1 MDSKGSGGI
10 VVSVCF
16 CHYSFVSLWF
26 NICFADM
33 VMANRWTFLR
43 PRRLIA
49 RARSAGSIPCTRLHN
64 IRREKIVLLHRE
76 SVGTIAS
83 NQDMEVKPSPCFT
96 RRLVNFLKILTLSFS
111 EVLFRLE
118 LNWNSWI
125 SQAKTTKK
133 IVLRLQCQGC
143 KHVSQHPIKV
153 RMRSILFF
161 LRLRPLSI
169 KYLDHFAKNLS
180 NI

>member
-1 MDSKGSGGI
+1 MDSRGSTGI
-10 VVSVCF
+10 VVSVCLL
-16 CHYSFVSLWF
+16 SLQLVALWLKTWFV
-26 NICFADM
+26 DM
-33 VMANRWTFLR
+33 VMANRWTFPR

-64 IRREKIVLLHRE
+64 IRRERIVLLHRE

-83 NQDMEVKPSPCFT
+83 NQDMEVRPSPCFT
-96 RRLVNFLKILTLSFS
+96 RRLVNFLTSSQILTFS
-111 EVLFRLE
+111 IFEVLFRLE
-118 LNWNSWI
+118 LYWNSWI

-153 RMRSILFF
+153 RMQSILFF
-161 LRLRPLSI
+161 FFFFSV
-169 KYLDHFAKNLS
+169 
-180 NI
+180 